1 VRVYQFRHI
10 RADGQCSGRA
20 DRLFG
25 LNRALLLV
33 AGAALALVLTGAA
46 GPAPAAQGG
55 PRVELVA
62 LLDGPPLAGHPGARE
77 AIERQQADV
86 AARIRTAVPGSR
98 IRWRYQ
104 IVLNGLAVVAP
115 AGAASRIAAIPGVR
129 EVQQGVRYRST
140 LFRSPQVIGAPQVW
154 GPTLATAGEGMKIG
168 IIDDG
173 VDQTH
178 PFFSPAGFT
187 MPPGFPKGSR
197 AYTTAK
203 VIVARTFAPPGA
215 NWRYAHLPI
224 DPAESYHGTHVAGI
238 AAGDHNTAA
247 QGPDGPVKVSG
258 IAPRAYIGN
267 YRIGTI
273 PTPEVGLD
281 GNSPEI
287 AAAIEQAVK
296 DGMNVINLSYGE
308 PEITPSRDVVVQAMN
323 GAAKAGV
330 VPVIA
335 AGNDYD
341 LVGPGSIGS
350 PSTAGNAISVAAAS
364 KGDVI
369 ASFSSGG
376 PSPVSLQLKPD
387 VTAPGVSILS
397 SVPRSQG
404 TWRFL
409 DGTSMASPHVAG
421 AAAVLLQRHPR
432 WTVAQVK
439 SALVSTGN
447 AVVSGSG
454 REVPPTREGG
464 GMIWLPRADQPLLF
478 TRPTSLSFGLLRRGQ
493 GRSLRIALTDAGGG
507 AGSWRVSVRRSERS
521 TGVALRASSVAT
533 VPGAL
538 TIRAAV
544 SRRAAA
550 HDDSGFIVITHGAAT
565 RRIPYWLRVTV
576 PRLGREPH
584 TLLRRPGLYHGNTRG
599 RTARVS
605 SYRYP
610 AAPGGLGV
618 GARLPGPEQV
628 FRFVLRRTVANAGA
642 VIVSRARG
650 SQVTPRL
657 VRAGSEDELTGYTAL
672 PIRLNPYQPGF
683 FDREPVV
690 GVFRP
695 TRGAYDLVF
704 DTPSRRQA
712 GRFTFRFWVGDTNP
726 PRVRLLTRSVGRG
739 GRIALRVTDRG
750 SGVDRASL
758 VAQVDGKAR
767 RIAYSPSRG
776 LATIQLGVLGTGRHR
791 LVFTAADYQET
802 KNNENAAS
810 TLPNTR
816 RLVTTF
822 TVR

>member
-46 GPAPAAQGG
+46 GRAPAAPGG
-55 PRVELVA
+55 PQVELVA
-62 LLDGPPLAGHPGARE
+62 LLDGPPLANRPAARPE
-77 AIERQQADV
+77 LERQQAEV
-86 AARIRTAVPGSR
+86 AARIRAAVPGSR

-104 IVLNGLAVVAP
+104 VVLNGLAVVAP
-115 AGAASRIAAIPGVR
+115 AGAASRIAALPGVR
-129 EVQQGVRYRST
+129 EVQQSVRYRST
-140 LFRSPQVIGAPQVW
+140 LFRSPQVIGAPQLW
-154 GPTLATAGEGMKIG
+154 GPTLASAGQGMKIA

-178 PFFSPAGFT
+178 PFFSPSGFT
-187 MPPGFPKGSR
+187 MPPGFPKGNR

-215 NWRYAHLPI
+215 NWPYANLPF
-224 DPAESYHGTHVAGI
+224 DPNESYHGTHVAGI
-238 AAGDHNTAA
+238 AAGDHDTVAP
-247 QGPDGPVKVSG
+247 GPNGPVKVSG
-258 IAPRAYIGN
+258 IAPRASIGN

-273 PTPEVGLD
+273 PTPDVGLD

-308 PEITPSRDVVVQAMN
+308 PEITPSRDIVVQAMN

-330 VPVIA
+330 APVIA
-335 AGNDYD
+335 AGNDFD
-341 LVGPGSIGS
+341 VLGSGSIGS

-369 ASFSSGG
+369 ADFSSGG

-404 TWRFL
+404 TWRFI

-421 AAAVLLQRHPR
+421 AAAVLLQRHPG
-432 WTVAQVK
+432 WKVAQVK

-447 AVVSGSG
+447 AVLSGS
-454 REVPPTREGG
+454 RHEVPPTREGG
-464 GMIWLPRADQPLLF
+464 GMIWLPRADQPLVF

-493 GRSLRIALTDAGGG
+493 SRSLRIALTDAGGG
-507 AGSWRVSVRRSERS
+507 AGSWRVSVRGNARSA
-521 TGVALRASSVAT
+521 GVALRAPSAAT
-533 VPGAL
+533 VPGGL
-538 TIRAAV
+538 TVRASI

-550 HDDSGFIVITHGAAT
+550 HDDSGFVVLTRGAAT

-576 PRLGREPH
+576 PRLGRDPH

-599 RTARVS
+599 RPALVS

-610 AAPGGLGV
+610 AAPGPLGV
-618 GARLPGPEQV
+618 AARLPGPEQV
-628 FRFVLRRTVANAGA
+628 FRFVLRRPVANAGA
-642 VIVSRARG
+642 VIVSSAPG
-650 SQVTPRL
+650 SRVTPRL

-672 PIRLNPYQPGF
+672 PIRLNPYQPGY

-695 TRGAYDLVF
+695 TPGAYDLVF
-704 DTPSRRQA
+704 ETTSRRLA
-712 GRFTFRFWVGDTNP
+712 GRFTFRFWANDTSP
-726 PRVRLLTRSVGRG
+726 PTVRLLTRSVARG
-739 GRIALRVTDRG
+739 GRLVLRATDRG
-750 SGVDRASL
+750 SGVDRSSL
-758 VAQVDGKAR
+758 VAQVDGRAR
-767 RIAYSPSRG
+767 RIVYSPASGR
-776 LATIQLGVLGTGRHR
+776 ARVQLGALGRGRHR
-791 LVFTAADYQET
+791 LIFTASDYQET

-816 RLVTTF
+816 RLVTSF